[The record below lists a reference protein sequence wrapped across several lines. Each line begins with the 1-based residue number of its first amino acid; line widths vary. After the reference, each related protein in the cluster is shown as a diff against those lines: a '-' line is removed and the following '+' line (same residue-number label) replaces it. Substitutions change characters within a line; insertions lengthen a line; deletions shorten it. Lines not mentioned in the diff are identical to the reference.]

1 MDEETS
7 MIPISDTLIPI
18 LQKQV
23 SHELRNELVYRSVA
37 SWAATK
43 WLKGIQSYFSEQAD
57 GEAGHAKI
65 IMGLLADANEPLAI
79 PNIENIP
86 SGFTSCEQIASLYV
100 ETEAATTAV
109 LETLYFAAEADR
121 AVGISN
127 VIQPMLTEQLE
138 EEGSSDRFTKLVDM
152 AGGNLLLLDLA
163 LR

>member
-1 MDEETS
+1 
-7 MIPISDTLIPI
+7 MIPISDTLIPM
-18 LQKQV
+18 LQAQA
-23 SHELRNELVYRSVA
+23 SHELRNELVYRSIA

-43 WLKGIQSYFSEQAD
+43 WLKGIQSYFSSQAD
-57 GEAGHAKI
+57 GEASHAKI

-86 SGFTSCEQIASLYV
+86 SGFTSCEQILSLYT

-109 LETLYFAAEADR
+109 LETLYFAAEAER

-127 VIQPMLTEQLE
+127 IVQGMLTEQIE
-138 EEGSSDRFTKLVDM
+138 EEGSSDRLAQAFDLC
-152 AGGNLLLLDLA
+152 GGSLILLDLT

>member
-1 MDEETS
+1 

-43 WLKGIQSYFSEQAD
+43 WLKGIQAYFSDQAD
-57 GEAGHAKI
+57 GEASHAKI

-79 PNIENIP
+79 PNIENVP
-86 SGFTSCEQIASLYV
+86 SGFTSCEQILSLYT

-109 LETLYFAAEADR
+109 LETLYFAAVAQK
-121 AVGISN
+121 AIGISN
-127 VIQPMLTEQLE
+127 AIQSLLQEQLV
-138 EEGSSDRFTKLVDM
+138 EEGSSDRFLQAVDM
-152 AGGNLLLLDLA
+152 AGGNLILLDLA

>member
-1 MDEETS
+1 

-18 LQKQV
+18 LQRQV
-23 SHELRNELVYRSVA
+23 AHELRNELVYRSVA

-43 WLKGIQSYFSEQAD
+43 WLKGIQAYFSSQAD

-86 SGFTSCEQIASLYV
+86 SGFTSCEQIASLYI

-109 LETLYFAAEADR
+109 LETLYFAAESDK
-121 AVGISN
+121 AVGVSN
-127 VIQPMLTEQLE
+127 IIQGMLTEQIE
-138 EEGSSDRFTKLVDM
+138 EEGSGDRFLNAVDL